1 METIPERGHVT
12 HKGACSGAGSFPHQ
26 RETFDAKDNI
36 RVVSIFNGA
45 RTASEVIHQAAVKK
59 SSTKTRMHDG
69 NSRRTFDRAAT
80 DLYTVSVGYTFL
92 LFPKKEAFIL

>member
-1 METIPERGHVT
+1 MTRRKDGRNGMETIPDREPLT
-12 HKGACSGAGSFPHQ
+12 HKGACRGAGSFPHQ

-59 SSTKTRMHDG
+59 I
-69 NSRRTFDRAAT
+69 
-80 DLYTVSVGYTFL
+80 LYENPY
-92 LFPKKEAFIL
+92 A

>member
-1 METIPERGHVT
+1 MTRRKDGRNGMETIPERGHVT
-12 HKGACSGAGSFPHQ
+12 HKGPCSNAGSFPHQ

-59 SSTKTRMHDG
+59 I
-69 NSRRTFDRAAT
+69 
-80 DLYTVSVGYTFL
+80 LYENPY
-92 LFPKKEAFIL
+92 A

>member
-1 METIPERGHVT
+1 MTHRKDGRNGMETIPERGHVT

-59 SSTKTRMHDG
+59 I
-69 NSRRTFDRAAT
+69 
-80 DLYTVSVGYTFL
+80 LYENPY
-92 LFPKKEAFIL
+92 A

>member
-45 RTASEVIHQAAVKK
+45 RAASEVIHQAAVKK
-59 SSTKTRMHDG
+59 I
-69 NSRRTFDRAAT
+69 
-80 DLYTVSVGYTFL
+80 LYENPY
-92 LFPKKEAFIL
+92 A

>member
-1 METIPERGHVT
+1 MTRRKDGRNGMETIPEREHIT

-59 SSTKTRMHDG
+59 I
-69 NSRRTFDRAAT
+69 
-80 DLYTVSVGYTFL
+80 LYENPY
-92 LFPKKEAFIL
+92 A

>member
-1 METIPERGHVT
+1 METIPERGHAN
-12 HKGACSGAGSFPHQ
+12 HKGAGSFPHQ

-59 SSTKTRMHDG
+59 I
-69 NSRRTFDRAAT
+69 
-80 DLYTVSVGYTFL
+80 LYENPY
-92 LFPKKEAFIL
+92 A